1 MILRN
6 PEAKFACRSRPG
18 EFRGYADHI
27 GFFQHAGFVRGNPAG
42 AAMGSSTYLPITTID
57 ANELKTSSG
66 ERPYGELA
74 EEKALHM
81 ARVLTQTDTGAS
93 FHTIAYAIR
102 EMLRN
107 SIEHSFSDEVVM
119 LAQFWPFKNQAEIA
133 IYDGGIGVRNS
144 LSDTEETDA
153 ISDEDAIT
161 RALKPG
167 VTGVSEAVRAHQ
179 HKDYRNSGFGLYVTS
194 KLCAEN
200 GFFRLISGNAGVNR
214 NSSGDTFYNWP
225 FDGTCV
231 QMRINTS
238 SISDANAL
246 IDQIV
251 AEGEAE
257 AKIEGRDVKASG
269 SSKSV
274 ISGGSS

>member
-1 MILRN
+1 MEEVIKIPSRLTLVSEVLGLRLSRKNCSEDKKYVVDFSACTFGEPTPLLLLAREINKMILRN

-27 GFFQHAGFVRGNPAG
+27 GFFQHAGFVRGNPPG

-161 RALKPG
+161 LALKPG
-167 VTGVSEAVRAHQ
+167 VR
-179 HKDYRNSGFGLYVTS
+179 RFRSG
-194 KLCAEN
+194 K
-200 GFFRLISGNAGVNR
+200 
-214 NSSGDTFYNWP
+214 
-225 FDGTCV
+225 
-231 QMRINTS
+231 
-238 SISDANAL
+238 
-246 IDQIV
+246 
-251 AEGEAE
+251 
-257 AKIEGRDVKASG
+257 G
-269 SSKSV
+269 SSAQ
-274 ISGGSS
+274 GL